1 MIHDLYLVSISVMK
15 RVELSTAER
24 YPRKGGGRSSHHLV
38 LSLIG
43 LGEGR
48 RVLDIGCARGH
59 LLGDLAIQGWK
70 GIGIDTDAADV
81 ATCIARGL
89 VAVELDITTGLPASL
104 GSFDLVVLADV
115 LEHLPDPLRV
125 LRSVHSLLNPGARI
139 VVSVPNVAHLSVRA
153 QLLFGRFR
161 YSTRGIL
168 DRTHLRFFTRRTVME
183 LLTDS
188 NFRIHEITASAV
200 PLELVWPAMAKTR
213 FGRVMLALNDRL
225 PALWTGGFAYQ
236 YIVVASSNN
245 DTYRSA
251 TASRTD

>member
-1 MIHDLYLVSISVMK
+1 MK
-15 RVELSTAER
+15 RVELSTTER
-24 YPRKGGGRSSHHLV
+24 YPRKGGARSSHHLV

-43 LGEGR
+43 AGEGR

-59 LLGDLAIQGWK
+59 LLGELAIQGWK
-70 GIGIDTDAADV
+70 GMGIDTDAADV

-89 VAVELDITTGLPASL
+89 VAVELDITTGPPASL
-104 GSFDLVVLADV
+104 GSFDLVVFADV

-139 VVSVPNVAHLSVRA
+139 VLSVPNVAHVSVRA

-168 DRTHLRFFTRRTVME
+168 DCTHLRFFTRRTVIE

-188 NFRIHEITASAV
+188 NFRIHQTTASAA
-200 PLELVWPAMAKTR
+200 PLELIWPALAKTR
-213 FGRVMLALNDRL
+213 FGRIMLALNDRL
-225 PALWTGGFAYQ
+225 PALWSGGFAYQ
-236 YIVVASSNN
+236 HIVVASPNN
-245 DTYRSA
+245 DS
-251 TASRTD
+251 

>member
-1 MIHDLYLVSISVMK
+1 MK
-15 RVELSTAER
+15 RVELSTTER
-24 YPRKGGGRSSHHLV
+24 YPRKGGARSSHHLV

-43 LGEGR
+43 AGEGR

-59 LLGDLAIQGWK
+59 LLGELAIQGWK
-70 GIGIDTDAADV
+70 GMGIDTDAADV

-139 VVSVPNVAHLSVRA
+139 VLSVPNVAHVSVRA

-168 DRTHLRFFTRRTVME
+168 DCTHLRFFTRRTVIE

-188 NFRIHEITASAV
+188 NFRIHQTTASAA
-200 PLELVWPAMAKTR
+200 PLELIWPALAKTR
-213 FGRVMLALNDRL
+213 FGRIMLALNDRL
-225 PALWTGGFAYQ
+225 PALWSGGFAYQ
-236 YIVVASSNN
+236 HIVVASPNN
-245 DTYRSA
+245 DS
-251 TASRTD
+251 

>member
-1 MIHDLYLVSISVMK
+1 MK

-24 YPRKGGGRSSHHLV
+24 YPRKRGVRSSHHLV

-43 LGEGR
+43 AGEGR
-48 RVLDIGCARGH
+48 CVLDIGCARGH
-59 LLGDLAIQGWK
+59 LLEDLAVQGWK

-89 VAVELDITTGLPASL
+89 VAVEFDITTGLPASL

-168 DRTHLRFFTRRTVME
+168 DSTHLRFFTRRTVME

-188 NFRIHEITASAV
+188 DFHVHQTTASAI
-200 PLELVWPAMAKTR
+200 PLELVWPALAKTR
-213 FGRVMLALNDRL
+213 FGRVLLALNDRL
-225 PALWTGGFAYQ
+225 PALWSGGFAYQ
-236 YIVVASSNN
+236 HIVVALPNN
-245 DTYRSA
+245 DSYRSA
-251 TASRTD
+251 TTSRIE